1 MVHSAHLTFV
11 LALSLPVAVMGSGR
25 VSAQDDESAANAATD
40 SATEAG
46 PVLFQPSGDEESS
59 GTTPEFSFGGS
70 QPSTSKLPAADEHA
84 GHDHS
89 HDHEHGESPS
99 PDQIHDDPEQLK
111 VVLEG
116 LPEEVQPDAK
126 AAWDLFK
133 KLDQQLADEML
144 ELRRTQLFYR
154 NGYDQT
160 PSAVIAFREQRNK
173 VWDLMDDQFEAALDL
188 MRFLPSVEAVS
199 YVVTMVQHHVD
210 NDIYD
215 EKTYEGAARLLD
227 IGQNFRFLYLGL
239 GRSAVTTGH
248 FDVAKRVYESLTEE
262 DLEEADLKLKYQL
275 EELEKQYKE
284 EQEAIAKT
292 DPETLPQVQ
301 FETTKGNFLIELF
314 PDAAP
319 SSVAHFLK
327 LVENGFYDGLDFSVV
342 SQNILALSGDASG
355 DGRGNSGQ
363 FLVDEQ
369 DREGARPGLRGS
381 VAIAKM
387 PLGDGKFVEN
397 SGSSQF
403 AILYLPIP
411 SLKGQQTVIGR
422 VIEGMGVASRMR
434 RVDPTE
440 KKEKNQIQL
449 PPDAIIA
456 AEIVRR
462 GPELPEP
469 VYVDMKAEI
478 EKAVKAGLL
487 KKKPQNAPQ

>member
-1 MVHSAHLTFV
+1 M
-11 LALSLPVAVMGSGR
+11 LAGPGI
-25 VSAQDDESAANAATD
+25 VSAQDGGTD
-40 SATEAG
+40 TNEATEAATEGG
-46 PVLFQPSGDEESS
+46 PVLFQPSGGDDSS
-59 GTTPEFSFGGS
+59 ATTPEFSFGGS
-70 QPSTSKLPAADEHA
+70 QPSTSKMPAADEHA
-84 GHDHS
+84 GHDHA
-89 HDHEHGESPS
+89 HDHDNGEAPS
-99 PDQIHDDPEQLK
+99 PDQMRDDPEQLK
-111 VVLEG
+111 VVLKD
-116 LPEEVQPDAK
+116 LPEEVQPEAK
-126 AAWDLFK
+126 AAWDRFK

-144 ELRRTQLFYR
+144 ELRRTQLYYR

-160 PSAVIAFREQRNK
+160 PSAIIAFRKQRNK
-173 VWDLMDDQFEAALDL
+173 VWDVMDEQFDAALDL
-188 MRFLPSVEAVS
+188 MRYLPSVEAVS
-199 YVVTMVQHHVD
+199 YVVTMVQHHVE

-215 EKTYEGAARLLD
+215 ERTYEGAARLLD

-239 GRSAVTTGH
+239 GRSAVTTGK
-248 FDVAKRVYESLTEE
+248 FDVAKRVYESLAEE

-292 DPETLPQVQ
+292 DPETLPQVE

-342 SQNILALSGDASG
+342 SQNILALSGDSSG
-355 DGRGNSGQ
+355 DGRGNSGD

-369 DREGARPGLRGS
+369 NREGARPGLRGS

-411 SLKGQQTVIGR
+411 SLKGKQTVIGR
-422 VIEGMGVASRMR
+422 VIEGMGVASRLR

-449 PPDAIIA
+449 PPDAIIS

-487 KKKPQNAPQ
+487 KKRTQTPPQ